1 MIWIKEKQYLACRAQ
16 ETGSDLFSGREQWA
30 SRLLCSEGANAPGA
44 VALLSPEGAVTFR
57 ALQKMK
63 TLIIC
68 GCFRRVASFKIPLCV
83 KKHFEALRYSSDNVY
98 KHCLQLVKIQLR
110 VTQIKAFQFLCQFL
124 VFCSKLYSDK
134 QGCYC
139 FTSRYLSFF
148 WTLKSGWSHVSA
160 LICHFT
166 NSLSVL
172 RVLPVRSNTSFC
184 SLPFVLTPALVS
196 SVMW

>member
-16 ETGSDLFSGREQWA
+16 ETGSELFSGRDQWG
-30 SRLLCSEGANAPGA
+30 SHLPCSEAANAPGA

-63 TLIIC
+63 TVIIC
-68 GCFRRVASFKIPLCV
+68 GCFRRVAPFKIPLCV

-98 KHCLQLVKIQLR
+98 KYCPELVKIQLR
-110 VTQIKAFQFLCQFL
+110 VTQIKASQFFCQFL
-124 VFCSKLYSDK
+124 VFCSKLYSDNGVVTVLL
-134 QGCYC
+134 QNTRLSSEPWNQDGA
-139 FTSRYLSFF
+139 TSF
-148 WTLKSGWSHVSA
+148 A

-166 NSLSVL
+166 NLLSVL

-196 SVMW
+196 SLMW